1 MQRYKDVDG
10 DSGVHSYEYGE
21 EHIDVQFHNG
31 HVYTYTYRSAGSHN
45 IERMKVLADSGEGL
59 NSFIMRRV
67 KNRYAKKR

>member
-1 MQRYKDVDG
+1 MQRYKDIDG

-21 EHIDVQFHNG
+21 EHIVVQFDSG
-31 HVYTYTYRSAGSHN
+31 HVYTYTYRSAGHHN

-67 KNRYAKKR
+67 KNRYAKKS